1 MNDFGSGPGMI
12 PHTGSL
18 NQTGGPGC
26 LCRTCSLEK
35 QISFLKARH
44 DALRASHAKLLEAL
58 KNIWSMFDDGRIVR
72 NITNDHKPDWALK
85 MLTFA
90 QELNKISVAI
100 AAAEEIAKH
109 V

>member
-44 DALRASHAKLLEAL
+44 DALRASHTALLKAL
-58 KNIWSMFDDGRIVR
+58 KAIVGQPGRSKGHIAWCVSHEQPPKLCNCGFEAGR
-72 NITNDHKPDWALK
+72 A
-85 MLTFA
+85 
-90 QELNKISVAI
+90 AI

>member
-44 DALRASHAKLLEAL
+44 DALRASHRALMEAL
-58 KNIWSMFDDGRIVR
+58 NGLLADVIEYQTINHLGGEANHWQV
-72 NITNDHKPDWALK
+72 
-85 MLTFA
+85 FA
-90 QELNKISVAI
+90 RAAI
-100 AAAEEIAKH
+100 ATAEEIAKCLTS
-109 V
+109 

>member
-44 DALRASHAKLLEAL
+44 DALRSSHAALMEAL
-58 KNIWSMFDDGRIVR
+58 KDALIFVEASTHPGATTVRIAGR
-72 NITNDHKPDWALK
+72 A
-85 MLTFA
+85 
-90 QELNKISVAI
+90 AI